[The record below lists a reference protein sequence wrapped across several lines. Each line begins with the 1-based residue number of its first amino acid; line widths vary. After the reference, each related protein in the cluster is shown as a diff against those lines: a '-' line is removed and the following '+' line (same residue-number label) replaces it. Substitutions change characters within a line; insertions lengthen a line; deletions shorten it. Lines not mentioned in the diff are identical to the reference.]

1 MTRRSLL
8 AAILLLALIVPLIAG
23 CAPAPAPA
31 PTQAPA
37 AAQPPAATQAPVPTQ
52 APAPTQPPAPTATQP
67 PAPTATKPAPTA
79 TQPPAATAAAAT
91 ATSAPVV
98 RKPGTLLLATTTSTA
113 DTGLLTAILP
123 IFEKANNAKV
133 DVVAVGSG
141 QAIAIGR
148 AGDADVLLVHSRAA
162 EDKFVADGFAKERSD
177 VMYNDF
183 IIVGP
188 KDDPAKISGMGL
200 AKDAFKAIM
209 DKGAPFASRGDKS
222 GTNTTELAVW
232 ATLGITPTKDMKWYN
247 ALGQGMGDTLLFS
260 NQQKAYTLTDRGTY
274 LAMKDKLPDL
284 AILVGGNNLAEN
296 QDKALLNPYGILAVS
311 PEKFPS
317 VNADLANKFVTW
329 FLSKDTQKTIG
340 AFGADKFGQPL
351 FYSDSEEY
359 KSTNEVT
366 VKVGDKTQKFM
377 LADLQ
382 ALPKMTLKD
391 YQATGVKKGPLGVN
405 TWAGASLKDLLLKV
419 DPTLSDAKNAGKQ
432 VVLTS
437 SDGWTATM
445 SWDELFGKPGGG
457 AALYNIK
464 GCNECHGVNAEGTAP
479 KGKTPAPALTGKDLN
494 FDVAKTILRTGKNA
508 HNGINPYTE
517 AQLSDADLKT
527 LLAWF
532 KDPKAPATGYTVDP
546 AKQAMILAY
555 EKNGKPMDGKAGLL
569 QLIVAM
575 DEFAG
580 RYSHWVQTVEV
591 K

>member
-8 AAILLLALIVPLIAG
+8 AAILLLALIVPIIAG

-31 PTQAPA
+31 QAPAPTQAPA
-37 AAQPPAATQAPVPTQ
+37 ATQPPAATQAPTQ

-67 PAPTATKPAPTA
+67 PAATATKPAPTA
-79 TQPPAATAAAAT
+79 TKPPAAT

-113 DTGLLTAILP
+113 DTGLLDAILP
-123 IFEKANNAKV
+123 IFEKANNV
-133 DVVAVGSG
+133 DVDYVAVGSG
-141 QAIAIGR
+141 QAIEIGR
-148 AGDADVLLVHSRAA
+148 RGDADVLLVHSRAA

-177 VMYNDF
+177 VMYNDY

-188 KDDPAKISGMGL
+188 KEDPAKISGMGL
-200 AKDAFKAIM
+200 AKDAYKAIM
-209 DKGAPFASRGDKS
+209 DKGAPFASRGDNS
-222 GTNTTELAVW
+222 GTHTKEKAIW
-232 ATLGITPTKDMKWYN
+232 ATLNITPTKEMKWYN
-247 ALGQGMGDTLLFS
+247 SLGQGMGDTLLFA
-260 NQQKAYTLTDRGTY
+260 NEQKAYTLTDRGTY
-274 LAMKDKLPDL
+274 LAMKDKTPGL
-284 AILVGGNNLAEN
+284 AILVGGNNLADN
-296 QDKALLNPYGILAVS
+296 KDRDLLNPYGILAVN
-311 PEKFPS
+311 PEKFPT
-317 VNADLANKFVTW
+317 VNAELATKFVNW
-329 FLSKDTQKTIG
+329 FVSKDTMKTIG
-340 AFGADKFGQPL
+340 AFGADKYGQPL
-351 FYSDSEEY
+351 FYPDSEEY

-366 VKVGDKTQKFM
+366 VKIGDKSQKFT

-382 ALPKMTLKD
+382 ALPKTTLKD

-432 VVLTS
+432 IVLTS
-437 SDGWTATM
+437 SDKWTATVF
-445 SWDELFGKPGGG
+445 WDELFGKPGGG
-457 AALYNIK
+457 AALYNVK
-464 GCNECHGVNAEGTAP
+464 GCNECHGVKAEGTAP
-479 KGKTPAPALTGKDLN
+479 KGKTPAPALAGKDYP
-494 FDVAKTILRTGKNA
+494 FEAAKTILRTGKAA

-532 KDPKAPATGYTVDP
+532 KDSKAPATGYTVDP

>member
-23 CAPAPAPA
+23 CAPSPAASPMSAPAAA
-31 PTQAPA
+31 PTQASA
-37 AAQPPAATQAPVPTQ
+37 IT
-52 APAPTQPPAPTATQP
+52 
-67 PAPTATKPAPTA
+67 
-79 TQPPAATAAAAT
+79 
-91 ATSAPVV
+91 TSTPVV
-98 RKPGTLLLATTTSTA
+98 RKPGALLLATTTSTE
-113 DTGLLTAILP
+113 DTGLLTSILP

-141 QAIAIGR
+141 QAIEIGR
-148 AGDADVLLVHSRAA
+148 KGDADVLLVHSRVA

-183 IIVGP
+183 IVVGP
-188 KDDPAKISGMGL
+188 KDDPAKINGMGL
-200 AKDAFKAIM
+200 SKDAFKAIM
-209 DKGAPFASRGDKS
+209 DKSAPFASRGDKS
-222 GTNTTELAVW
+222 GTNTKELAIW

-247 ALGQGMGDTLLFS
+247 SLGQGMGDTLLFS
-260 NQQKAYTLTDRGTY
+260 NEKKAYTLTDRGTW

-284 AILVGGNNLAEN
+284 AVLVGGNNLAEN
-296 QDKALLNPYGILAVS
+296 KDKDLLNPYGILPVN
-311 PEKFPS
+311 PEKFPA
-317 VNADLANKFVTW
+317 VNSDLANKFVTW
-329 FLSKDTQKTIG
+329 FLSKETQKVIG

-351 FYSDSEEY
+351 FYPDSDEY
-359 KSTNEVT
+359 KSTNEIT
-366 VKVGDKTQKFM
+366 VKIGDKSQKFT

-382 ALPKMTLKD
+382 ALTKTTLKD

-419 DPTLSDAKNAGKQ
+419 DPTLADAKNAGKQ
-432 VVLTS
+432 IVLTS
-437 SDGWTATM
+437 SDGWTATA